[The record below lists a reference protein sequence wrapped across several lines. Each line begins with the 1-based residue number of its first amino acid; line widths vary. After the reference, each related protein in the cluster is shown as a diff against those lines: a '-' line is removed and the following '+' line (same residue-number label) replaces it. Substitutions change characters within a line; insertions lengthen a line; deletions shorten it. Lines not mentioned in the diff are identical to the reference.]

1 MTLNLR
7 KREIHLK
14 LVYYGPPMSGKT
26 TNILY
31 IARRFPGRKGDL
43 VSLST
48 EGERTLVFDF
58 LPLEVKTVP
67 GFTSRFHLYTV
78 PGQALYHTVR
88 RVVLKGADGVIFVA
102 DSGAQRREENLQTWQ
117 ELHETLRS
125 FRLQHIPVV
134 VQYNKRDLP
143 DALPLE
149 ALRAMLNPEG
159 FHPEEEAVAIQGR
172 GVFPTLQKAMRE
184 VLRHMAESLRH
195 ARPSAL

>member
-1 MTLNLR
+1 MTLNLK

-14 LVYYGPPMSGKT
+14 LVYYGPPLSGKT

-31 IARRFPGRKGDL
+31 IAHHFPGRKGDL

-78 PGQALYHTVR
+78 PGQALYRTIR

-102 DSGAQRREENLQTWQ
+102 DSAPDRKEENRKAWEELQ
-117 ELHETLRS
+117 ETLRA
-125 FRLQHIPVV
+125 FRIQDAPIVI
-134 VQYNKRDLP
+134 QYNKRDLP
-143 DALPLE
+143 DAVPLE
-149 ALRAMLNPEG
+149 TLQGLLNPRRE
-159 FHPEEEAVAIQGR
+159 HPEEEAVALQGI
-172 GVFPTLQKAMRE
+172 GVFPTLQKAMRA
-184 VLRHMAESLRH
+184 VLHRVVENFHRLRS
-195 ARPSAL
+195 SAL